1 MENITAYKGRT
12 YEEDYNEICRLEAEV
27 GVLEKKKNDYRRI
40 AQGAE
45 NEFNEACKKL
55 AEYQLIQDEL
65 NHFTWRKIKAKLT
78 FRYNREYEENNNSL
92 ETAKRT
98 LGNAKYRMQD
108 ARGKANDILKDFE
121 KAKKDYNEQRAYMR
135 RVYTEFN
142 GYEQNINAQKVKLQA
157 IIKEIDE
164 AIAAVD
170 EVIEIAKC
178 AIDKFKSAKALGV
191 VDMLFEDS
199 FLVDVVKYNKI
210 NNAESMVY
218 TLNAA
223 VARMNKELRDVNS
236 MYTVYCQEF
245 STGMKFVDVIFDNFF
260 VDAAVLSKIN
270 NNISSLNQFLS
281 NVRNIRENLL
291 LNRKEVMKD
300 LNEADK

>member
-1 MENITAYKGRT
+1 VIDMDSVTAYKGRT
-12 YEEDYNEICRLEAEV
+12 YEEDYNEICRLEAAV

-45 NEFNEACKKL
+45 NDFNEACKKL

-78 FRYNREYEENNNSL
+78 FKFNKEYETNNNSL
-92 ETAKRT
+92 ETTKRN
-98 LGNAKYRMQD
+98 LENIKYRMQD
-108 ARGKANDILKDFE
+108 AKGKANEVFKDYE

-157 IIKEIDE
+157 VIKEIDE

-178 AIDKFKSAKALGV
+178 ALDKFKSAKTLGV
-191 VDMLFEDS
+191 VDMIFNDS
-199 FLVDVVKYNKI
+199 FLVDIAKYNKI

-223 VARMNKELRDVNS
+223 VARMNKELHDVNS

-245 STGMKFVDVIFDNFF
+245 SSGMKFVDVMFDNFF

-281 NVRNIRENLL
+281 NVRNVRENLL
-291 LNRKEVMKD
+291 LNRKEVMR
-300 LNEADK
+300 EMT